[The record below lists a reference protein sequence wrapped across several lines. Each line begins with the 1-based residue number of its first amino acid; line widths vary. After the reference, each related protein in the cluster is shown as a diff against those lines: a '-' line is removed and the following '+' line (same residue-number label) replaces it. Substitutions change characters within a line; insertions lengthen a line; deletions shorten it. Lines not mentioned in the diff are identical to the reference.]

1 MLCKLDLLLPPS
13 SLTVKTEILP
23 PWPGCLPTL
32 EVKPQSKLPA
42 NPVASKAPTKGH
54 LFCSATPE
62 TATKTSLLPSL
73 PLCMWHISSS
83 LYSSYTCL
91 VSISFAPGPVL
102 GFGGYLAQEL
112 ALGLR
117 PCE

>member
-13 SLTVKTEILP
+13 SLTVETEILP

-32 EVKPQSKLPA
+32 EVKPQGKLLA

-54 LFCSATPE
+54 LLCSATPE

-83 LYSSYTCL
+83 LYSSHTRL

-112 ALGLR
+112 ALG
-117 PCE
+117 

>member
-13 SLTVKTEILP
+13 SLTVETEILP
-23 PWPGCLPTL
+23 PWPGCLATL
-32 EVKPQSKLPA
+32 EVKPQSKLLA
-42 NPVASKAPTKGH
+42 NPMASKAPTKSH
-54 LFCSATPE
+54 LLCSATPE
-62 TATKTSLLPSL
+62 TAPKTSLLPSL

-83 LYSSYTCL
+83 LCSCHRRL
-91 VSISFAPGPVL
+91 VGISFAPGPVL

-117 PCE
+117 PRE